1 MGAYQSYDNRVL
13 VDLLAKSDEL
23 AFMEIYDR
31 YWQKIFTI
39 ANNRLNNTPEAED
52 VVHDV
57 FASLWANR
65 ASQQIEILENY
76 IAVAAK
82 YIVLAKLRTKLRERL
97 YQETAGTALVVEM
110 PVETALHYKRILM
123 VVKTEVEKLPEKC
136 RIIFKYSRNEGMSV
150 KQIAQVMDISP
161 KTVENQLNKALK
173 HLRTAVRTFL
183 PLWYCIVFLVLG

>member
-1 MGAYQSYDNRVL
+1 MDEYRSYDNRVL

-82 YIVLAKLRTKLRERL
+82 YIVLAKLRSKLRERK
-97 YQETAGTALVVEM
+97 YQETAGTAMVVEM

-136 RIIFKYSRNEGMSV
+136 RIIFKFSRNEGMSV

-183 PLWYCIVFLVLG
+183 PLWYYIVFLVLG

>member
-1 MGAYQSYDNRVL
+1 MRVYQSYDNRVL
-13 VDLLAKSDEL
+13 VDLLVKSDEQ
-23 AFMEIYDR
+23 AFMVLYER

-39 ANNRLNNTPEAED
+39 AHNRLNNTAEAED

-65 ASQQIEILENY
+65 MTQQIEHVENY
-76 IAVAAK
+76 IAVSAK
-82 YIVLAKLRTKLRERL
+82 YIVLAKIRSKLRERQ
-97 YQETAGTALVVEM
+97 YQESAGKAMVVEM
-110 PVETALHYKRILM
+110 PVEAALHYKRILM

-183 PLWYCIVFLVLG
+183 PVWHCIVFLVLG

>member
-82 YIVLAKLRTKLRERL
+82 YIVLAKLRTKLRERQ
-97 YQETAGTALVVEM
+97 YQETAGSALVVEM
-110 PVETALHYKRILM
+110 PVETALHYKRILLL
-123 VVKTEVEKLPEKC
+123 VKTEVEKLPEKC

-183 PLWYCIVFLVLG
+183 PVWHCIVFLVLG

>member
-1 MGAYQSYDNRVL
+1 MDEYRSYDNRVL

-39 ANNRLNNTPEAED
+39 AHNRLNNTPEAED

-82 YIVLAKLRTKLRERL
+82 YIVLSKIRTKLRERK

-136 RIIFKYSRNEGMSV
+136 RIIFKYSRNEGMTV
-150 KQIAQVMDISP
+150 KQIAQVLDISP

-183 PLWYCIVFLVLG
+183 PVWHCIVFLVLG

>member
-1 MGAYQSYDNRVL
+1 MRVYQSYDNRVL
-13 VDLLAKSDEL
+13 VDLLVKSDEQ
-23 AFMEIYDR
+23 AFMELYDR

-39 ANNRLNNTPEAED
+39 AHNRLNNSAEAED

-65 ASQQIEILENY
+65 MTQQIEHVENY
-76 IAVAAK
+76 IAVSAK
-82 YIVLAKLRTKLRERL
+82 YIVLAKIRSKLRERQ
-97 YQETAGTALVVEM
+97 YQESAGKAMVVEM
-110 PVETALHYKRILM
+110 PVESALHYKRILM

-183 PLWYCIVFLVLG
+183 PVWHCIVFLVLG